1 MNRMNS
7 SYKLTTLIVAVALVV
22 ILVLFS
28 TGVIDD
34 TVASIFGAIIGLA
47 ALVLYV
53 NSPIPKVDREKEEIQ
68 RAFEKTKVQRTR
80 EGNAFEMAT
89 ALILVCSVVVGV
101 ATHTFEQRTDI
112 LSEYLCF
119 FIGAIAGLIWAYHPM
134 SVFSVALS
142 DSITNVE
149 QFKLLIRRHRVLAVE
164 FALIALTFSICP
176 EKNKL
181 QVIAIIC
188 ILLGCIGTHF
198 LFSFLHKKNK

>member
-1 MNRMNS
+1 
-7 SYKLTTLIVAVALVV
+7 
-22 ILVLFS
+22 
-28 TGVIDD
+28 
-34 TVASIFGAIIGLA
+34 
-47 ALVLYV
+47 
-53 NSPIPKVDREKEEIQ
+53 
-68 RAFEKTKVQRTR
+68 
-80 EGNAFEMAT
+80 
-89 ALILVCSVVVGV
+89 
-101 ATHTFEQRTDI
+101 
-112 LSEYLCF
+112 
-119 FIGAIAGLIWAYHPM
+119 M

-188 ILLGCIGTHF
+188 LLLGCIGTHF

>member
-80 EGNAFEMAT
+80 EGTAFEMAT

-112 LSEYLCF
+112 LPEYLCF
-119 FIGAIAGLIWAYHPM
+119 FIVAIAGLFLAYHPM
-134 SVFSVALS
+134 SAFSVALS
-142 DSITNVE
+142 KSITNAE

-164 FALIALTFSICP
+164 FALIALTFSVCP
-176 EKNKL
+176 VKSKL
-181 QVIAIIC
+181 QAIAIIC
-188 ILLGCIGTHF
+188 LLLGCIGTHF

>member
-1 MNRMNS
+1 MIQFGMRVHDLCGKGS
-7 SYKLTTLIVAVALVV
+7 ITE
-22 ILVLFS
+22 VLDKVQELDIHYVQLAMSKSFND
-28 TGVIDD
+28 VD
-34 TVASIFGAIIGLA
+34 TSVGHYNAGLGD
-47 ALVLYV
+47 YV
-53 NSPIPKVDREKEEIQ
+53 GEEL
-68 RAFEKTKVQRTR
+68 RKRDTEAFEKTKVQRTR

-112 LSEYLCF
+112 LPEYLCF

-188 ILLGCIGTHF
+188 ILLGCICTHF